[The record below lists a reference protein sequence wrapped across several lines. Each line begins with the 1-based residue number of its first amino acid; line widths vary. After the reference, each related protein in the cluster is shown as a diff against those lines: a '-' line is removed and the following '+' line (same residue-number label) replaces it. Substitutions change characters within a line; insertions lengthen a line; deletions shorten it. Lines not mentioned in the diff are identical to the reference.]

1 MMESQAQTCL
11 MRRWILRLAWI
22 LWRAPP
28 ALCHRPKRDD
38 EPSEE
43 QRCSGMWASHWG
55 AGEKRQ
61 PRFTQTETKFNEVII
76 LQGNLWNKVQW
87 GKKSYCFMGYMM
99 ESLHQ
104 TAAVRIT
111 VPLSGRAFPSAVIG
125 RDTLSRCLS
134 LLLIGCRGLTGRR
147 RSAPLR
153 LGKKSPPEVSINQ
166 REVRGTEREKG
177 RRRLG
182 GLRDAQN
189 DRPRPNYRSSR
200 LGAQPRWLSLPSK
213 VWRSVSSHS
222 WDYFGHL
229 VSLRPAV
236 NTDVCIFSFF
246 SFFLLFCFTALDGRS
261 GFFAA
266 SSPRRV
272 DLREMS
278 ERRRSAAAL
287 SSRAHAFSVEALIGS
302 NKKRK
307 LRGWEEKELELS
319 MESLAADGEDPAHC
333 LDMDP
338 GQCADMHH
346 TAQQSGYALCQCRP
360 IQNDESR
367 VRTWLHDPTHDRAC
381 SYKTSGFHVKLILN
395 SVRDKP
401 DTQVRDSQTCWSIF
415 RHKKCFCRISSK
427 N

>member
-1 MMESQAQTCL
+1 MREKKLLFHGLHDGVTSSDCCSQDNGSSFRTRVSLCCHWTRHFVSL
-11 MRRWILRLAWI
+11 SFLTPHWMPGFDREKEVR
-22 LWRAPP
+22 PP
-28 ALCHRPKRDD
+28 AP
-38 EPSEE
+38 
-43 QRCSGMWASHWG
+43 
-55 AGEKRQ
+55 
-61 PRFTQTETKFNEVII
+61 
-76 LQGNLWNKVQW
+76 
-87 GKKSYCFMGYMM
+87 GK
-99 ESLHQ
+99 
-104 TAAVRIT
+104 
-111 VPLSGRAFPSAVIG
+111 
-125 RDTLSRCLS
+125 
-134 LLLIGCRGLTGRR
+134 
-147 RSAPLR
+147 
-153 LGKKSPPEVSINQ
+153 KKSPPEVSINQ

-346 TAQQSGYALCQCRP
+346 TAQQSGYALCHCRP